1 MRRRR
6 RMNNCTNSR
15 IAFLSCVLVLV
26 LQACASAPLP
36 GDTNTPASTLSTTI
50 ARGTIVTRNDDFA
63 IVIAQ
68 PGDDVG
74 ALAARHLGDA
84 GKGWWIA
91 DFNGTDRIAPGDMVA
106 IPLKGP
112 SPLGVTAQG
121 FQTIPILCYH
131 RFGSPKRRLVV
142 ARADFEAQMDYLARN
157 GYHVIPLSRLI
168 GFLEGRDALPPKSV
182 VITIDDG
189 YRSTYE
195 IAYPILRKYGFP
207 ATVFLYSDFVGAGDA
222 MPWSQMQEMLRSGL
236 IETQPHS
243 KTHSN
248 LTLRQPNETPAQYR
262 DRVRSEV
269 ERPTTLIAE
278 RLGVTP
284 LSYAFPYGDVND
296 AVVAELQR
304 AGLQIGATVTPGGN
318 AFFAHPYMLRRSMV
332 FGTDD
337 MDTFKSRLQVFTA
350 RTSRAGTR

>member
-1 MRRRR
+1 MRRQR
-6 RMNNCTNSR
+6 RMQHRTEHR
-15 IAFLSCVLVLV
+15 AALLSCVLALL
-26 LQACASAPLP
+26 LQACAGAPPPRGADGPEPVVSA
-36 GDTNTPASTLSTTI
+36 TMSKA
-50 ARGTIVTRNDDFA
+50 AIVARNDDFA

-68 PGDDVG
+68 PGDDVA

-91 DFNGTDRIAPGDMVA
+91 EFSGTDRIASGDVVT

-157 GYHVIPLSRLI
+157 GYHVIPLSRLT

-236 IETQPHS
+236 IEIQPHS

-248 LTLRQPNETPAQYR
+248 LTLRQPNETPDRYR

-269 ERPTTLIAE
+269 ERPTALIAE

-284 LSYAFPYGDVND
+284 LSYAFPYGDVNE

-304 AGLQIGATVTPGGN
+304 AGLLIGTTVTPGGN
-318 AFFAHPYMLRRSMV
+318 AFFAYPYMLRRSMV

-350 RTSRAGTR
+350 RTPRAGTR